1 MLPFVAGIAAGAVAV
16 VAYNN
21 NKKIKA
27 SVNKGAKKA
36 KEFVESGYEKTKEVA
51 SDVKAT
57 VDEKIECMKTKKKVD
72 NQSLEEKR

>member
-27 SVNKGAKKA
+27 GVKTGAKKV
-36 KEFVESGYEKTKEVA
+36 KEIADEVKT
-51 SDVKAT
+51 T
-57 VDEKIECMKTKKKVD
+57 VSEKVD
-72 NQSLEEKR
+72 CLKSKDKEENIVVEEKSNA